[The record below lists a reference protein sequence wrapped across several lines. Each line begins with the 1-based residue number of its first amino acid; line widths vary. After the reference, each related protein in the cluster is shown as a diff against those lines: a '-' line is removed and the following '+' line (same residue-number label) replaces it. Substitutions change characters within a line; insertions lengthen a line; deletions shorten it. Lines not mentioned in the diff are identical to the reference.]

1 MTSTPAPEPETG
13 PEGSKPASILR
24 RLARLSVAYGTADVL
39 AQGINLLLLPLYTSY
54 LTPADYGALALLLLL
69 STFLKI
75 LFRVGL
81 DSGFMRIHYDLKDA
95 EAKARFAGT
104 VSLFSAALSTVG
116 FALFWLFSP
125 TVSLALLGS
134 SEQTLWVRLVAFD
147 LLASSFAFV
156 PLALLR
162 IEERAVLFSTYSL
175 TRHATN
181 TALKVILV
189 VAGFGVTGVLVSD
202 AAASVV
208 LSLGL
213 LVQLRPRARWAFDWP
228 PLREALRFGL
238 PKVPHG
244 LLVQALNLADRRIL
258 DSYVTRAE
266 VGVYQM
272 GSNFASAMKFPLS
285 AFEPAWQPFVFDHAR
300 RETGA
305 RDIGLV
311 ASRMCVVFI
320 AVATTLSLILPDL
333 LQVVIRNVEYHGA
346 APVVPILIL
355 ASLFQGVFL
364 LSSIGI
370 SISKAARY
378 YPMITAAAASLN
390 IGLNLWLVPS
400 YGVMAASWATVF
412 GYALMALLGATISK
426 KLYPIPMQWPR
437 ITGAFAAGVA
447 CFVLGTVFDHHLVGA
462 LIRAGLAVSAD
473 VFLWKMVFDETDRA
487 ELRRVVG
494 L

>member
-1 MTSTPAPEPETG
+1 MEDPPEVEPTN
-13 PEGSKPASILR
+13 PGSGSALKK
-24 RLARLSVAYGTADVL
+24 LARLSAAYGTADVL
-39 AQGINLLLLPLYTSY
+39 AQGINLLLLPLYTSF

-75 LFRVGL
+75 LFRAGL

-95 EAKARFAGT
+95 RAKARFAGT
-104 VSLFSAALSTVG
+104 VALFSAGLASLG

-125 TVSLALLGS
+125 AVSLALFGS
-134 SEQTLWVRLVAFD
+134 PAETLWVRLVAFD

-156 PLALLR
+156 PLTLLR
-162 IEERAVLFSTYSL
+162 IEERAALFSTYSL

-181 TALKVILV
+181 TVLKVILV
-189 VAGFGVTGVLVSD
+189 TAGFGVTGVLVSD

-213 LVQLRPRARWAFDWP
+213 LFQLRSRAVWVFDWP

-238 PKVPHG
+238 PKIPHG

-258 DSYVTRAE
+258 DSYVSRAE

-300 RETGA
+300 REGGA
-305 RDIGLV
+305 REIGQV
-311 ASRMCVVFI
+311 ASRMCVLFI
-320 AVATTLSLILPDL
+320 VVAVMLALILPDL
-333 LQVVIRNVEYHGA
+333 LRIVIRNVAYHGA

-355 ASLFQGVFL
+355 ASLFQGFFL

-370 SISKAARY
+370 SIAKEARY
-378 YPMITAAAASLN
+378 YPIITGVAAGVN
-390 IGLNLWLVPS
+390 IGLNLWLVPT
-400 YGVMAASWATVF
+400 YGVMAASWATVA
-412 GYALMALLGATISK
+412 GYAVMAAMGAMISK
-426 KLYPIPMQWPR
+426 TLYPIPVAWTR
-437 ITGAFAAGVA
+437 VGAAFVAGIAWFGLAGLLDTSIIAVIARFSLALAFALFAWRV
-447 CFVLGTVFDHHLVGA
+447 
-462 LIRAGLAVSAD
+462 I
-473 VFLWKMVFDETDRA
+473 FDETDRA
-487 ELRRVVG
+487 ELRKVVG
-494 L
+494 S